1 MSNADLVALLADG
14 KEKTS
19 LSDDEDG
26 DEAREAAAGTS
37 AALAVTPGVGR
48 LLPPR
53 GLTVPRVG
61 ARDLGP
67 ML

>member
-37 AALAVTPGVGR
+37 VAVTPGVGR